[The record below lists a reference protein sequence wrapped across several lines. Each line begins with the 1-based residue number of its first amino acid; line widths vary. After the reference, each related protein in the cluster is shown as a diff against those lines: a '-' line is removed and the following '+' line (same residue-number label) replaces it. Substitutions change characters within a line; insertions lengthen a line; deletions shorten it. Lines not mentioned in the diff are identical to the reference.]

1 MDDSLPFL
9 RNGYQG
15 PEVHGTLAEGGIRT
29 FRGPDPLETDSAPPR
44 RIAHE
49 VDRHT
54 GQRTVGGLLL
64 KRRRTLP
71 TDKVNAIVDMGPEVH
86 ICEIACGRQQRTDGR
101 RTQDRFGWR
110 LLHPIFSESCFN
122 IARLAGLL

>member
-1 MDDSLPFL
+1 MTDGGRLQIFNLGPWAAGAHEQIVVVLQIRLADMDDSLPFL

-54 GQRTVGGLLL
+54 GRRTVGGLLL

-71 TDKVNAIVDMGPEVH
+71 TDKVNAIVDMGPEVLN
-86 ICEIACGRQQRTDGR
+86 CEIACGRQ
-101 RTQDRFGWR
+101 
-110 LLHPIFSESCFN
+110 
-122 IARLAGLL
+122 